1 MGKNSLRKKIMLK
14 GVTTTPD
21 DYLCEDGELAGA
33 MGVENTDGG
42 ITGVSQ
48 HGPEKV
54 MKMASGNRVVYEHK
68 VKPAYNWIIWN
79 ESSKAVGYVKDNTE
93 DGLCVDETGY
103 KDIGQLRSDTMPGVE
118 AIGNTLMVRCSEDG
132 KNVLHYV
139 LWKPAEGEEGEY
151 KYLGTHIPELALE
164 FGLGVDF
171 VQDYERKKHGDDY
184 VSRFFTIKDLQKEL
198 SVPNFKIEDG
208 NKAVI
213 TSAVMASINKMQHEA
228 MNNGYFVQP
237 FLVRYALKMYDGSTT
252 MASVPVYMP
261 VTSFSGTVSW
271 PLCVVDRVQKK
282 ELWFHTEHVRSKL
295 RYRVLNSGTELDALR
310 EWSDIITGVEIC
322 VSQPL
327 YTYKPAETISETYGR
342 VNGDTEDEFAG
353 TKLIKDTLRAY
364 GTINGEN
371 LAKPEHEASLYYP
384 AFQPENREK
393 YAEELIERRKPYK
406 GWQLSEIRNEYS
418 RPKEQFDDDGSWHSD
433 RSIQYTGDIHYDF
446 EGGRFCHEIEYDEFG
461 VRAYIKPVILMLLPE
476 KTKAEYEKE
485 VKECSRFY
493 NVSSLDLKDL
503 KSKEEFVDDNNEEIL
518 EDVKI
523 EKGVLNALSARPMLE
538 DEYRSHDQLSG
549 NVISTYNARLNLA
562 DVTRTLWS
570 GFKPESFIMHY
581 DERFKSPDGNLYKSD
596 FRITVEISEGGKT
609 YYVKSAPGT
618 IAEGNIY
625 NVFSYLY
632 FPNTKAKKMYL
643 EAGNY
648 KKVFN
653 LTEHSGLN
661 GAVFFSGDLLI
672 WSDLIDIPEQSQ
684 NLDVYEHN
692 KIYTS
697 EAENPWLYRPKMV
710 NTVGNDRILGM
721 GAVTTA
727 LSQGQH
733 GSFPMYC
740 FTTEGI
746 WSLSVNSTGGWSTSQ
761 TVTRDVMKEGT
772 PILLID
778 DAIIFMSGQGM
789 MMLQGDRTTCM
800 TYDQKKRQTIKAS
813 SMAGLMKL
821 IREKTL
827 TDFTGLITEEM
838 TDEEMADVL
847 TSDMMSYMEGNAI
860 GLYYDYVNQRAIMGC
875 YGKDTKPTSWL
886 YYLSKRQWTV
896 APWKLMN
903 RVNSYPEC
911 YAMLQEDDGT
921 NYMVRLDTLDRGNK
935 AGSGGDEESGKDDDI
950 MLLTRPMKL
959 GEAADML
966 KELENVKVEGRFEKS
981 KLGMAVWGTR
991 DYKHWHLVGS
1001 CKGLHLVRKHGSG
1014 YLAFV
1019 LAIVGKLGKD
1029 DYLDS
1034 LTVEYQPRYGQKL
1047 HGMGYK
1053 E

>member
-1 MGKNSLRKKIMLK
+1 MLK

-68 VKPAYNWIIWN
+68 VKPAYNWIIWD
-79 ESSKAVGYVKDNTE
+79 EMGKTVGYVKDNTE
-93 DGLCVDETGY
+93 DGRCVDETGY

-139 LWKPAEGEEGEY
+139 LWKPTEGEEGEY

-164 FGLGVDF
+164 FGLGIDY
-171 VQDYERKKHGDDY
+171 VQDFERKKHGDDY
-184 VSRFFTIKDLQKEL
+184 VSRFFTIKDLPKDL

-208 NKAVI
+208 NKAAI
-213 TSAVMASINKMQHEA
+213 TSAVMASINKTQHEA

-237 FLVRYALKMYDGSTT
+237 FLVRYAYKMYDGSTT

-261 VTSFSGTVSW
+261 VTSFSGAVSW
-271 PLCVVDRVQKK
+271 PLCVVDRVQKD

-295 RYRVLNSGTELDALR
+295 RYRVLNSGTELAALR
-310 EWSDIITGVEIC
+310 EWSDIIKGVEIC

-327 YTYKPAETISETYGR
+327 YTYNPAETISKTYGS
-342 VNGDTEDEFAG
+342 VNGDTEDDFAG
-353 TKLIKDTLRAY
+353 TKLIKETLRAY

-371 LAKPEHEASLYYP
+371 LAKPEDEASLAYP
-384 AFQPENREK
+384 AFDHENREQ
-393 YAEELIERRKPYK
+393 YAEELRERRKPYK
-406 GWQLSEIRNEYS
+406 GWLLSEIRNEYS
-418 RPKEQFDDDGSWHSD
+418 SPKEQFDDDGSWHSS
-433 RSIQYTGDIHYDF
+433 RTIQYSAADIFDF
-446 EGGRFCHEIEYDEFG
+446 NGGRFCQKIEYDEIG
-461 VRAYIKPVILMLLPE
+461 AYVYIRPVILMLLPE
-476 KTKAEYEKE
+476 KTMSEYTKE

-493 NVSSLDLKDL
+493 KVSDMELKDL
-503 KSKEEFVDDNNEEIL
+503 KPREEFVDENDEEKL
-518 EDVKI
+518 EDVSI
-523 EKGVLNALSARPMLE
+523 DKGVLNALAARPMLE

-549 NVISTYNARLNLA
+549 NVMSTYNARLNLA
-562 DVTRTLWS
+562 DVTRTLWT
-570 GFKPESFIMHY
+570 GFYPEMFMMHY
-581 DERFKSPDGNLYKSD
+581 DERRRLSSGELQSATTLRLAFIIN
-596 FRITVEISEGGKT
+596 EGGQE
-609 YYVKSAPGT
+609 YVVKSADGK
-618 IAEGNIY
+618 IHLGRNNI
-625 NVFSYLY
+625 FPY
-632 FPNTKAKKMYL
+632 FYYPNTHASKLVL
-643 EAGNY
+643 EIGSGVYRKEFILA
-648 KKVFN
+648 
-653 LTEHSGLN
+653 EHTGLN
-661 GAVFFSGDLLI
+661 GALHYTGDMNMIGEWYLNPI
-672 WSDLIDIPEQSQ
+672 RMPAVSK
-684 NLDVYEHN
+684 NLDVHEHN

-697 EAENPWLYRPKMV
+697 EAENPWLYRPTTV
-710 NTVGNDRILGM
+710 NTVGNDKILGM

-789 MMLQGDRTTCM
+789 MMLQGDHTTCM

-821 IREKTL
+821 IRENTL

-838 TDEEMADVL
+838 TDEEAAGVL
-847 TSDMMSYMEGNAI
+847 TSDMMSYMEGKDI
-860 GLYYDYVNQRAIMGC
+860 GLYYDYVNQRTIMGC
-875 YGKDTKPTSWL
+875 YGTDTKPMSWL

-903 RVNSYPEC
+903 RVNTYPEC
-911 YAMLQEDDGT
+911 YAMLQEADGT
-921 NYMVRLDTLDRGNK
+921 NYMVRLDSLDRGNK